1 MGERV
6 GAGMLGRVVDTGEI
20 STTLVDTEVSA
31 SYRLKYSCICGMNM
45 YVCVHVCMRV
55 NLCVC
60 IGVCEWKTMG
70 DTKGLFQR
78 SLLMDL

>member
-45 YVCVHVCMRV
+45 YVCVDACKFVC
-55 NLCVC
+55 LYWCVRMEKD
-60 IGVCEWKTMG
+60 G
-70 DTKGLFQR
+70 
-78 SLLMDL
+78 

>member
-45 YVCVHVCMRV
+45 YVCVHECVCV
-55 NLCVC
+55 NLCLYLCVRM
-60 IGVCEWKTMG
+60 EKDG
-70 DTKGLFQR
+70 DTKGLFQN

>member
-31 SYRLKYSCICGMNM
+31 SYRLKYSCIRGMNM
-45 YVCVHVCMRV
+45 YMCACVRVCKFVFVFVCV
-55 NLCVC
+55 N
-60 IGVCEWKTMG
+60 GK
-70 DTKGLFQR
+70 
-78 SLLMDL
+78 